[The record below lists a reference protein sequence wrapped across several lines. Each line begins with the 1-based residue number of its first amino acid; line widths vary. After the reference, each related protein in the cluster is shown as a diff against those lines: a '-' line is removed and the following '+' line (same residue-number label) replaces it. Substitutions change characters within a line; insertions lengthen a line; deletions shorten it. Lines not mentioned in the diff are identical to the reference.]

1 MAAPGGLEQWQKDG
15 FFQAAEE
22 VQESADLM
30 ESIYRT
36 WMHERNSGASS
47 EEVNDLQREL
57 KTALGTA
64 KWQLEQF
71 ERAVN
76 LSSDKYSLEEGT
88 VARRRQFVVA
98 MEDQISQVEKAIN
111 DYSID
116 NDRKGLNWVKLDDEE
131 RDDLVAFLSAPAQL
145 SQETKRR
152 ENSHHSPSKQ
162 KSILIGVNDPRD
174 MAAISKDRHRTEVSS
189 REISNGQ
196 SEACLAEQLNGYSTN
211 LSSGDDHWKI
221 DIADGKDDDRKLSPN
236 KVEASSQTTAFSG
249 IMKTTESFTRIR
261 WLRNSLWKAKS
272 DEHLP
277 LRYDMPSHLDWRVIT
292 LLSQKFNGLTERSRS
307 CFSGWKENSR
317 VSGRMGGLH
326 IQSQQHSTQFGRSI
340 RITLLLCHFSCTLL
354 DNAHVSGCW

>member
-36 WMHERNSGASS
+36 WIRERNNGANL

-76 LSSDKYSLEEGT
+76 MSNDKYSLEEGT

-111 DYSID
+111 DYSI
-116 NDRKGLNWVKLDDEE
+116 NSDRQGLNWVKLDDEE
-131 RDDLVAFLSAPAQL
+131 RDDLVAFLSAPAQF
-145 SQETKRR
+145 SQETKKR
-152 ENSHHSPSKQ
+152 ESTYHSPSKQ
-162 KSILIGVNDPRD
+162 KSALIGVDDSRD
-174 MAAISKDRHRTEVSS
+174 MMAMSKGRHNTEVSS
-189 REISNGQ
+189 REIFNAQ
-196 SEACLAEQLNGYSTN
+196 SEACAEQLNAHSTN
-211 LSSGDDHWKI
+211 LSSDDHWKI
-221 DIADGKDDDRKLSPN
+221 NIADDKDNDRKLSPN
-236 KVEASSQTTAFSG
+236 KVEASSQATTFSG

-272 DEHLP
+272 NEHLP
-277 LRYDMPSHLDWRVIT
+277 LRYDMPNHLDWRVMT
-292 LLSQKFNGLTERSRS
+292 LLAQRFNGLTERSRS

-326 IQSQQHSTQFGRSI
+326 IQGQQHTTQFGRSI
-340 RITLLLCHFSCTLL
+340 RITLLLVLSIFLIVPFLVYS
-354 DNAHVSGCW
+354 A